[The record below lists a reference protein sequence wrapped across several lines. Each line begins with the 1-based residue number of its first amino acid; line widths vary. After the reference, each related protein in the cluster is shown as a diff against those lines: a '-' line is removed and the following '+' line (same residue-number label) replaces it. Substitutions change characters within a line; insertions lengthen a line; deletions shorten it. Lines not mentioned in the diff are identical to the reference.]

1 MSNTNK
7 AYRIRTDINSDV
19 QYINIDMTQSYDKY
33 DILSLEI
40 KQSNSY
46 RLMNSGTGIIVGRVL
61 ANEGFGIPNAK
72 ISVFLSYNK
81 EDNIENS
88 LRYHYMSTKDCDDDG
103 IQYNLLPNH
112 SDDECKQSIGS
123 FPTKRYVLDND
134 DIIEVFDKY
143 YKYTTR
149 TNNSGD
155 YMLYGVPTGTQ
166 TLHCDIDLSDI
177 GVLSQRP
184 SDMIYKG
191 YNKNSFE
198 SPSKFK
204 SSTNLNSLVQIITQD
219 KSVYVYPFWG
229 DTTDEPTGAAI
240 TRCDININ
248 YKFEPTCIFLGSII
262 TDTGENAIS
271 KKCVPSKVGGKMS
284 EMVTGAGTIEMIRK
298 TINGGVEQISI
309 EGNEV
314 INEDGVW
321 CYQIPMNLDYV
332 MTDEYGNTVLSD
344 NPSKGIPTRTRVRFR
359 VTMHEN
365 PADGVAK
372 KRARYLIPNNPRLN
386 KADYPIFFKN
396 KSVDY
401 EFGTQTKDENY
412 RDLMWN
418 NVYTVKNYI
427 PRLQKARLPNNL
439 KFLGIKAVNHSNGK
453 NPLPYNKLSIKFNFM
468 YTFMCTL
475 IKILVS
481 LTGLINKVI
490 TSLGYFFLLFGREVF
505 TWSDKINILGIG
517 KLFFS
522 FHGIDIDD
530 LKDAD
535 ENDWYYPHTHCGN
548 KTGTTAIFCLMMK
561 YYHDNSQGDYWG
573 NIKCTRLF
581 GAGEGGADVGGL
593 GWWFLKIG
601 LALSEG
607 ITLRGLC
614 DNEDGNPLDITPG
627 VNKQVVDLFNKGKFH
642 DDIYPCISN
651 SLGHINNNIS
661 ELYNCVENQLA
672 QENEVTSFNFFN
684 DWVNGVLYMPLWF
697 RKLKP
702 KKTFFW
708 GLIKTK
714 GKDRWCD
721 GNKEVK
727 GVKTHLK
734 LYSNCVM
741 RREVEKDDE
750 SGFYTI
756 KSLEDDFQTV
766 NVEKSIA
773 DDESGIEML
782 IFNDESEKNCYG
794 FKCHK
799 YGRGQTRITD
809 GIIIEKETMLGDKV
823 YYYKPTVYTDIEQNL
838 VTLFAT
844 DIVLLG
850 SLNTCDLHGIPQFFK
865 ILEGTSYQMPPDLL
879 SEDYEY
885 ISEAETDSV
894 SNTDENEASLIDE
907 STRKTEYTGADWG
920 NLGVDQSNYFSHDIF
935 KFEANENI
943 YDNGGL
949 FYGLT
954 CFNSYTKP
962 KSIINLERICEI
974 GVSLDETQD
983 LLKSKIVYD
992 GEELVNGIDEDNEDL
1007 YTTLTPDGYI
1017 SYDDIYNH
1025 DYRSMFA
1032 TLNGNYLKT
1041 KINYETGLVEYDLT
1055 QVYLDNFDGSLYNI
1069 MAGGATQGN
1078 TYNNNTDVTG
1088 DKPNYSNNY
1097 KLEVADNNYIN
1108 FRFGRYNKYEHLP
1121 NHNDSNIYYYVY
1133 DRVLTY
1139 TDGEKV
1145 TSSNKIPRYDNSFY
1159 FYFGLNIG
1167 KTAIDKFYST
1177 YYADCSKNET
1187 YNNSVNVNIT
1197 PNEWC
1202 DDVRGYIEIDSNMT
1216 PPLKLTLKNINEY
1229 EKYYYNSDDIL
1240 YSKFKIGYN
1249 DENISGENV
1258 EYEHVDIKDN
1268 TNNLVNNIDSG
1279 DYMLEIIDVNGEVYT
1294 EKISFKNTNYITYDI
1309 DKYDFN
1315 LTNSDLIKKF
1325 TSEDTNMYFLHQ
1337 MMKNDGTIV
1346 DVMPL
1351 NYTVLCNLNNN
1362 FDNLSKYGCYV
1373 YGEIHTDLK
1382 TNEKSFIPKVE
1393 GYTYNF
1399 NTNELK
1405 NSNGNTVYYRELHC
1419 VEYLDYSEYYVN
1431 NNKFVA
1437 LDKYKIVK
1445 WDGDT
1450 IIGFKSENKY
1460 SSEYKTGYGEPKT
1473 NKLRALFYQNVANY
1487 TQQKFVN
1494 FNDDRNIQT
1503 ININDINRKDK
1514 IINNNNIILRD
1525 IFGYIKLS
1533 NFSESDYKIRVE
1545 PTIDLNY
1552 FNGYECVVIGNDVKI
1567 DGYGHIGCKL
1577 DTADS
1582 KLNEFYIGLPFGNI
1596 SYKITVT
1603 MLCGRDDAGAIKVSN
1618 NTSISYI
1625 TVYEGDLKMYI
1636 NGIDYSLIKNF
1647 KTGIIDN
1654 SINNF
1659 PFLLNDD
1666 VKTDI
1671 YGWNDVSNIGL
1682 TESGLSLYPIEFTGD
1697 NYNIINELAE
1707 ALMKN
1712 KVNGYV
1718 QTTVYDWYDKYI
1730 IEENTWNELSDNY
1743 VLVKD
1748 KNGKKEGDDDY
1759 IPTYE
1764 GDIITKCNLI
1774 NTIIDN
1780 RIKLTKKMMGSFR
1793 LNRNNSVLITVTGK
1807 SKSKPIKYLIVN
1819 NTMKQYRVN

>member
-284 EMVTGAGTIEMIRK
+284 EMVTGSGTIEMIRK

-365 PADGVAK
+365 PADGIAK

-427 PRLQKARLPNNL
+427 PRLQKASLPNNL

-490 TSLGYFFLLFGREVF
+490 TSLGYFFLLFGRYCASVSN
-505 TWSDKINILGIG
+505 SDKWWMIDGIR
-517 KLFFS
+517 KIFFN
-522 FHGIDIDD
+522 FHDFCIQEMLNCDSDSW
-530 LKDAD
+530 LV
-535 ENDWYYPHTHCGN
+535 NHNHCGT
-548 KTGTTAIFCLMMK
+548 KKGETAIFCLMMK
-561 YYHDNSQGDYWG
+561 YYHDYSQGDYWG
-573 NIKCTRLF
+573 GIRCVRLF
-581 GAGEGGADVGGL
+581 GEGEGGVDVSGL

-614 DNEDGNPLDITPG
+614 DNEDGNSLDITPG
-627 VNKQVVDLFNKGKFH
+627 VNIQVVNLFNKGYFYNNTY
-642 DDIYPCISN
+642 DCIAGYI
-651 SLGHINNNIS
+651 LGHINNNVS
-661 ELYNCVENQLA
+661 ELYNCVENQLV
-672 QENEVTSFNFFN
+672 QENEITSFNFFN

-702 KKTFFW
+702 KKTFLW

-741 RREVEKDDE
+741 RRTVKKDDE
-750 SGFYTI
+750 SGFYEITP
-756 KSLEDDFQTV
+756 LEDDFPTV
-766 NVEKSIA
+766 NVEASVA

-782 IFNDESEKNCYG
+782 IFNDEEEKNCYG

-823 YYYKPTVYTDIEQNL
+823 YYYKPTVYTDVEQNL

-885 ISEAETDSV
+885 KSEAETDSV
-894 SNTDENEASLIDE
+894 TNTDENEASLIDE

-920 NLGVDQSNYFSHDIF
+920 NLGVDQSNYVNNNPLSYLST
-935 KFEANENI
+935 EANENI

-974 GVSLDETQD
+974 GVSLDESQD
-983 LLKSKIVYD
+983 LLKSKIIYND
-992 GEELVNGIDEDNEDL
+992 GVLVNGIDEDNEDL

-1069 MAGGATQGN
+1069 MKGGATQGN
-1078 TYNNNTDVTG
+1078 TYNNNVMG
-1088 DKPNYSNNY
+1088 DKANYSNNY
-1097 KLEVADNNYIN
+1097 KLEVVDNNYIN
-1108 FRFGRYNKYEHLP
+1108 FRFGKYNKYEHLP
-1121 NHNDSNIYYYVY
+1121 NHNDSNVYYYVY

-1139 TDGEKV
+1139 TDGQKV

-1177 YYADCSKNET
+1177 YYADCGKNET
-1187 YNNSVNVNIT
+1187 FGNSVNVDIT

-1202 DDVRGYIEIDSNMT
+1202 DEVGGYIEIDSNMT

-1258 EYEHVDIKDN
+1258 EYEHVDIKDE
-1268 TNNLVNNIDSG
+1268 TNNLVNQIDSG
-1279 DYMLEIIDVNGEVYT
+1279 DYILEIIDVNGEVYT

-1325 TSEDTNMYFLHQ
+1325 TSDDSNTYYLHQ
-1337 MMKNDGTIV
+1337 MKKKDGTIV
-1346 DVMPL
+1346 DVIPL
-1351 NYTVLCNLNNN
+1351 NYTVCCNPSQSGAN
-1362 FDNLSKYGCYV
+1362 KYGCYV

-1382 TNEKSFIPKVE
+1382 TNEQFFIPKVD
-1393 GYTYNF
+1393 GCTYNF

-1405 NSNGNTVYYRELHC
+1405 DSDGNTIDC
-1419 VEYLDYSEYYVN
+1419 ANFDGVEYLDYSEYYVN
-1431 NNKFVA
+1431 DNKIVA
-1437 LDKYKIVK
+1437 LDKYQSVGWVGSMPQIKTK
-1445 WDGDT
+1445 
-1450 IIGFKSENKY
+1450 KNY
-1460 SSEYKTGYGEPKT
+1460 SREYIEGYGEPIT
-1473 NKLRALFYQNVANY
+1473 NKLRALFYENIANY
-1487 TQQKFVN
+1487 TQQKFVDIE
-1494 FNDDRNIQT
+1494 DDRNIQE
-1503 ININDINRKDK
+1503 ININNINRIDK
-1514 IINNNNIILRD
+1514 IINQNNIILRD

-1533 NFSESDYKIRVE
+1533 NFSENDYKIRVE

-1552 FNGYECVVIGNDVKI
+1552 FNGYECVVIGEDVKI

-1577 DTADS
+1577 NKTDS

-1603 MLCGRDDAGAIKVSN
+1603 MLCGRDELGVIKESN
-1618 NTSISYI
+1618 NTTISYI

-1659 PFLLNDD
+1659 PFALNDNI
-1666 VKTDI
+1666 KTDI
-1671 YGWNDVSNIGL
+1671 YGWNDVSNIGVEKRKIDVTDGIDTINEIGNNL
-1682 TESGLSLYPIEFTGD
+1682 MGSDNTPYNWGD
-1697 NYNIINELAE
+1697 MYVINKLEWDELDDNKEDDVKKKCELINNIIELR
-1707 ALMKN
+1707 
-1712 KVNGYV
+1712 
-1718 QTTVYDWYDKYI
+1718 T
-1730 IEENTWNELSDNY
+1730 
-1743 VLVKD
+1743 
-1748 KNGKKEGDDDY
+1748 
-1759 IPTYE
+1759 
-1764 GDIITKCNLI
+1764 
-1774 NTIIDN
+1774 
-1780 RIKLTKKMMGSFR
+1780 KLTKNIMGSFR
-1793 LNRNNSVLITVTGK
+1793 LNRNDSVLITVTGK

-1819 NTMKQYRVN
+1819 NTMKQYSVN